1 MELHHVGI
9 VVDSLAEAIPLF
21 EVWFGAQ
28 RFGEVIEDEYQ
39 GARIQLFLMENS
51 TLLEVVE
58 ALPGGNFHHS
68 GEFHLCFTVPDIDE
82 EMHRMHDLG
91 AVVSH
96 PTINAAHFENR
107 RMAFVATQSGQLVE
121 LLESK
126 ITPLQ

>member
-9 VVDSLAEAIPLF
+9 VVDSLPEAIPLF

-28 RFGEVIEDEYQ
+28 RLGNVINDECQ
-39 GARIQLFLMENS
+39 GARIQLFLVGDT

-58 ALPGGNFHHS
+58 ALPGENFHHS

-82 EMHRMHDLG
+82 EMRRMHDLG

-96 PTINAAHFENR
+96 PTINAVHFDNR
-107 RMAFVATQSGQLVE
+107 RMAFLATQSGQLVE
-121 LLESK
+121 LLETSTAP
-126 ITPLQ
+126 IQ